1 MIYRYTRFTAV
12 LLMLIASTGC
22 DKEEKNHNISVLD
35 TSYKEIADKTN
46 RNHSECIPDTEICFT
61 EQEISTAIFD
71 IAGMEMALK
80 MYRMDAKT
88 YPSTQQGLKA
98 LVEKPVIPP
107 EPKRYRN
114 GGYISELKKDPWGND
129 YFYLNPAEHS
139 RKYDIFSAGPDK
151 KPGTCDDIGNW
162 NIYDVSTETI
172 RNCYVKKPE

>member
-80 MYRMDAKT
+80 MYNMDARG
-88 YPSTQQGLKA
+88 YPTTQQGLKA
-98 LVEKPVIPP
+98 LVEKPEALPQ
-107 EPKRYRN
+107 RR
-114 GGYISELKKDPWGND
+114 
-129 YFYLNPAEHS
+129 
-139 RKYDIFSAGPDK
+139 
-151 KPGTCDDIGNW
+151 
-162 NIYDVSTETI
+162 IY
-172 RNCYVKKPE
+172 

>member
-80 MYRMDAKT
+80 MYNMDARG
-88 YPSTQQGLKA
+88 YPTTQQGLKA

-129 YFYLNPAEHS
+129 YFYLNPAEHGGKTCAHS
-139 RKYDIFSAGPDK
+139 AHDQYVLIFFVQFEK
-151 KPGTCDDIGNW
+151 
-162 NIYDVSTETI
+162 VSQPVPHRTAYLNTA
-172 RNCYVKKPE
+172 KT

>member
-22 DKEEKNHNISVLD
+22 DKEEKKHNISVLD

-80 MYRMDAKT
+80 MYEWKW
-88 YPSTQQGLKA
+88 P
-98 LVEKPVIPP
+98 
-107 EPKRYRN
+107 
-114 GGYISELKKDPWGND
+114 
-129 YFYLNPAEHS
+129 
-139 RKYDIFSAGPDK
+139 
-151 KPGTCDDIGNW
+151 
-162 NIYDVSTETI
+162 
-172 RNCYVKKPE
+172 

>member
-129 YFYLNPAEHS
+129 YFYLNPAEHGG
-139 RKYDIFSAGPDK
+139 KIDIFSAGPDK

-162 NIYDVSTETI
+162 NVDTVTTETLDACTS
-172 RNCYVKKPE
+172 N

>member
-80 MYRMDAKT
+80 MY
-88 YPSTQQGLKA
+88 
-98 LVEKPVIPP
+98 VEKPGIPP
-107 EPKRYRN
+107 IPRGYRT
-114 GGYISELKKDPWGND
+114 GGYIDQLKKDPWGND
-129 YFYLNPAEHS
+129 YYYLNPAEHS

-162 NIYDVSTETI
+162 NTYEVNPQTI
-172 RNCYVKKPE
+172 RSCHIKKPE

>member
-22 DKEEKNHNISVLD
+22 DKEEKKHNISVLD

-129 YFYLNPAEHS
+129 YFYLNPAEHGG
-139 RKYDIFSAGPDK
+139 KIDIFSAGPDK

-162 NIYDVSTETI
+162 NTYEVNPQTI
-172 RNCYVKKPE
+172 RSCHIKKPE

>member
-1 MIYRYTRFTAV
+1 MIERLPGITAV
-12 LLMLIASTGC
+12 LLVLLASSGC
-22 DKEEKNHNISVLD
+22 DKETKIQD
-35 TSYKEIADKTN
+35 TSRADTDYKEATSNPD
-46 RNHSECIPDTEICFT
+46 NHGCIRDTKICFNDR
-61 EQEISTAIFD
+61 EISIAVFD
-71 IAGMEMALK
+71 IAAFDMALK

-129 YFYLNPAEHS
+129 YFYLNPAEHGG
-139 RKYDIFSAGPDK
+139 KIDIFSAGPDK

-162 NIYDVSTETI
+162 NTYEVNPQTI
-172 RNCYVKKPE
+172 RSCHIKKPE